1 MSTANVTPSSIPGSS
16 PTVMKL
22 ADLVAGQSLPATPP
36 YVMSDEERHEIE
48 HCLHHYDDN
57 RAASIDALKIV
68 QKKHGWVPDAAI
80 ARIGELIGIPAADV
94 EGVATFY
101 NLIFRRPV
109 GRNVIKICDSISC
122 YLTGY
127 DEVRE
132 AISAH
137 LRINLGQTTA
147 DNRFTLLPICC
158 LGACDKG
165 PVAMIND
172 DTHGNLAPD
181 TIAALLEQYK

>member
-1 MSTANVTPSSIPGSS
+1 MSTANHTPASSADVI
-16 PTVMKL
+16 KL
-22 ADLVAGQSLPATPP
+22 ADLVASASLPAADAYT
-36 YVMSDEERHEIE
+36 MSDEERHEILE
-48 HCLHHYDDN
+48 CLHHYDDN

-68 QKKHGWVPDAAI
+68 QKKHGWVPDSAI
-80 ARIGELIGIPAADV
+80 AEIGRLIGIPAADI

-101 NLIFRRPV
+101 SLIFRRPV
-109 GRNVIKICDSISC
+109 GRNVIKLCDSISC

-132 AISAH
+132 AIKAH
-137 LRINLGQTTA
+137 LRINLGQTTP

-172 DTHGNLAPD
+172 DTLVNLSPA
-181 TIAALLEQYK
+181 TIPALLEQYK